1 MNQLLANI
9 GPILWILGAYL
20 AGSIPTGVWYSKLI
34 HRIDVRELGSGNSGG
49 TNIGRNFG
57 AVAAIIVIAV
67 DILKGCIP
75 ILVARQLF
83 PELDWAIMLT
93 GIASVIG
100 HAYPIW
106 AGFRGGKIVATSIGV
121 LLGFNFSI
129 ALIQVVTFLVIVFLS
144 SMVSLSAMVSY
155 SLIAV
160 YIFFT
165 LPTKL
170 FGIGFMF
177 IAIFMLYRHRANIQR
192 ILKGEESRIKFGL
205 NRPKN

>member
-9 GPILWILGAYL
+9 GPILCILGAYL

-67 DILKGCIP
+67 DILKGWIP
-75 ILVARQLF
+75 ILVTRQLF

-121 LLGFNFSI
+121 LLGFNFPI
-129 ALIQVVTFLVIVFLS
+129 AIIQIITFLVIVFLS

-155 SLIAV
+155 SLIAI

-165 LPTKL
+165 LPTKI

-177 IAIFMLYRHRANIQR
+177 IALFMLYRHRANIQR
-192 ILKGEESRIKFGL
+192 ILTGEESRIKFGL
-205 NRPKN
+205 NRPK